1 MQRPD
6 MVVLNVDIQKWD
18 SPVCRQFRINSVPHF
33 KVYNGS
39 GQLQAEGRAALD
51 YLSKVLR

>member
-1 MQRPD
+1 